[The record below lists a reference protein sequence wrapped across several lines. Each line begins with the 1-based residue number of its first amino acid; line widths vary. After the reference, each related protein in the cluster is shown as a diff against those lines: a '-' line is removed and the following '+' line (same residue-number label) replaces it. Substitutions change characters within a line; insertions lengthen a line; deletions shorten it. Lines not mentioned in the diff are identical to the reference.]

1 MGRGL
6 SGLEKVELP
15 RARAHWTLLF
25 SPQVPNLLKPVCI
38 RVAGS
43 ELGIGGGGGGRAR
56 AGIEVGSEGEPI
68 LYRLP

>member
-43 ELGIGGGGGGRAR
+43 ELGIEAGG
-56 AGIEVGSEGEPI
+56 AGQGWD
-68 LYRLP
+68 

>member
-25 SPQVPNLLKPVCI
+25 SPQVPNLLKPVCV

-43 ELGIGGGGGGRAR
+43 ELGIEGRGGRAR
-56 AGIEVGSEGEPI
+56 AGIEVGSEGEPT